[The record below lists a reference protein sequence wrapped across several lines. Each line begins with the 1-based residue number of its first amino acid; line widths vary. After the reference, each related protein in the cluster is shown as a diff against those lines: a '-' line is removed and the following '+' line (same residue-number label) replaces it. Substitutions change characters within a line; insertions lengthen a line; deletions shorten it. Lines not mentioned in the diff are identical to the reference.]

1 MGASLSL
8 CVTVPTSGERSSQFE
23 EEWHW
28 DSCGHCSKEGKK
40 QKRISIG
47 YVSRI
52 LLIVTDMFVPDKIK
66 SCI

>member
-28 DSCGHCSKEGKK
+28 DSCGHCSKESKK
-40 QKRISIG
+40 HKRTSIG

-52 LLIVTDMFVPDKIK
+52 LLI
-66 SCI
+66 SL